1 MTPPLLSIENL
12 SVTLPVRGTHRTV
25 IHRVDLTVPAGTAV
39 GLVGESGSGKSMT
52 ARAILR
58 LLPRGAAVTGEV
70 RLDGRDITR
79 AGAAELRRLRSR
91 DVAMVFQDPRAHINP
106 VRTIGDFLTEAL
118 ITARGVRPRAAEAT
132 VTALLHDVGIPDAA
146 RRMRQRPPELSGGL
160 LQRVMIAAALAGE
173 PRLLVADEPTTALD
187 VTTQSEVMA
196 IIEEARAE
204 RGLAMLFITH
214 DLPLA
219 AAVCDRIA
227 VMYAGT
233 VAEELPAAHLHGRAR
248 HPYTRA
254 LLASRP
260 DPTDTTQ
267 RLRAIP
273 GRPLSA
279 FEAPPGCPFAARCA
293 HPQEI
298 CHAERPAPRAAEDS
312 LVACHFPEAPGAAV
326 LSGDRSDTHD

>member
-1 MTPPLLSIENL
+1 
-12 SVTLPVRGTHRTV
+12 
-25 IHRVDLTVPAGTAV
+25 
-39 GLVGESGSGKSMT
+39 
-52 ARAILR
+52 
-58 LLPRGAAVTGEV
+58 
-70 RLDGRDITR
+70 
-79 AGAAELRRLRSR
+79 
-91 DVAMVFQDPRAHINP
+91 
-106 VRTIGDFLTEAL
+106 
-118 ITARGVRPRAAEAT
+118 
-132 VTALLHDVGIPDAA
+132 
-146 RRMRQRPPELSGGL
+146 
-160 LQRVMIAAALAGE
+160 MIAAALAGE
-173 PRLLVADEPTTALD
+173 PRLLLADEPTTALD

-273 GRPLSA
+273 GRLLSA

-312 LVACHFPEAPGAAV
+312 LVACHFPEAPGPAV